1 MIWPHGTGV
10 RCCGPRRPHDDRAFF
25 SRRRRT
31 PRFGTRTLRPAL
43 LETAELRVRTG
54 VAVEVGAVAR
64 PARPPLG
71 GSPTSQDTP
80 TPVQPA
86 ADEVVE
92 IKVPAPAPEPAVEV
106 KKEEPQP
113 APAKKACC
121 AVC

>member
-1 MIWPHGTGV
+1 MSFLSV
-10 RCCGPRRPHDDRAFF
+10 F
-25 SRRRRT
+25 S
-31 PRFGTRTLRPAL
+31 F
-43 LETAELRVRTG
+43 
-54 VAVEVGAVAR
+54 
-64 PARPPLG
+64 G

-80 TPVQPA
+80 APVQPA

-121 AVC
+121 VVC

>member
-1 MIWPHGTGV
+1 MSLLVGF
-10 RCCGPRRPHDDRAFF
+10 AE
-25 SRRRRT
+25 S
-31 PRFGTRTLRPAL
+31 RPAL
-43 LETAELRVRTG
+43 AGGRTAPK
-54 VAVEVGAVAR
+54 
-64 PARPPLG
+64 PA
-71 GSPTSQDTP
+71 SQDTP

-121 AVC
+121 VVC

>member
-1 MIWPHGTGV
+1 MAQA
-10 RCCGPRRPHDDRAFF
+10 C
-25 SRRRRT
+25 
-31 PRFGTRTLRPAL
+31 
-43 LETAELRVRTG
+43 G
-54 VAVEVGAVAR
+54 VAVRDGRA
-64 PARPPLG
+64 
-71 GSPTSQDTP
+71 TSGFFTP

-121 AVC
+121 VVC